1 MRFFGATG
9 FVLTVL
15 GIAGLDGAIYFG
27 TGYLT
32 SGALLAMRAVG
43 LYIDYRR
50 GRPGKGRTQ
59 MRRFTVMTM
68 VRLGGKHRTVKV
80 VGTKTLPYK
89 RKEPVRAGSDQ
100 KQINVTVLI
109 IARGKEKVNGKCK
122 NQQAGN

>member
-1 MRFFGATG
+1 MRLTGAVG

-15 GIAGLDGAIYFG
+15 GIGGVDGAIYFG

-32 SGALLAMRAVG
+32 SGALLAMGAVG

-89 RKEPVRAGSDQ
+89 RKDPVRSGSGQ
-100 KQINVTVLI
+100 NK
-109 IARGKEKVNGKCK
+109 
-122 NQQAGN
+122 